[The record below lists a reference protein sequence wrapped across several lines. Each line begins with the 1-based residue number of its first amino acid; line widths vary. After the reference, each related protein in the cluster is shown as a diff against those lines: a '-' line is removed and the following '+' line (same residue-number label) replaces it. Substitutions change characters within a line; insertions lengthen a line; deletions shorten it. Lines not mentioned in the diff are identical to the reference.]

1 MASQRKIVLVTSL
14 GKKFAGKVDIPND
27 TLRTT
32 DLLNSGS
39 IYWKD
44 ASDKCFE
51 NAILMHEV
59 QLLIGDSSSQIRV
72 RFDSIQVKL
81 AEVILFYDDL
91 ESITNEKEKMRA
103 ATMVKKNKED
113 VQAVNIITTEVA
125 GSFYNMTGFFY
136 GLFKKKSN
144 DKFIPLTDV
153 KLTEVYRKEGKWFQR
168 EIVLPH
174 RFIGVSTRHIEALR
188 IG

>member
-1 MASQRKIVLVTSL
+1 MASERKIVLVTSL
-14 GKKFAGKVDIPND
+14 GKKFVGKVDMPND

-39 IYWKD
+39 IFWKD
-44 ASDKCFE
+44 PSEKCFE

-59 QLLIGDSSSQIRV
+59 QLLIGDSAAPVRV
-72 RFDSIQVKL
+72 KFDKIQVKL

-91 ESITNEKEKMRA
+91 ESITDAKEKMRA
-103 ATMVKKNKED
+103 ATMVRKTNEE
-113 VQAVNIITTEVA
+113 VQTVNIITTEVA
-125 GSFYNMTGFFY
+125 GSFYNMTGSFY

-153 KLTEVYRKEGKWFQR
+153 KLTEIYKKEGKWFQR
-168 EIVLPH
+168 EVVLPH